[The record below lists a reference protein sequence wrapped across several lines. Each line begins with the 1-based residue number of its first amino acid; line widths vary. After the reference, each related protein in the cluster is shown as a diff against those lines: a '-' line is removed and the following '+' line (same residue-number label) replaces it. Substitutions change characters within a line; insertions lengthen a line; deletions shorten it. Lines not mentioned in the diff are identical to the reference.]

1 MISRIYWHFTLTSN
15 CFKGG
20 FLRASPKLIIYLAEP
35 PARQKTRS
43 SANSPVTS
51 TWVCAICSFSNQG
64 SHDICSL
71 CGVKRT
77 NQNSSDNNV
86 EPTLTSSGNDNVAEN
101 EDGLAC
107 RVCTFLNHPSM
118 IQCEM
123 CGADLPRS
131 LSPSIS
137 TQSTVS
143 LGNLRLEDDAHV
155 RIAFRAGGQS
165 SFLAKLKNAL
175 EAKAWDKVS

>member
-1 MISRIYWHFTLTSN
+1 M
-15 CFKGG
+15 
-20 FLRASPKLIIYLAEP
+20 RASPKLIIYLAEP

-175 EAKAWDKVS
+175 EAKAWDKVSRPDR